1 MLFPTE
7 RCLAGCTD
15 PGAEHLCHVYVFEPD
30 HLYVVPI
37 GMKKAC
43 QDGAW
48 RRVSDRQHS
57 RTACTL
63 YLHALLLA
71 YEHH

>member
-7 RCLAGCTD
+7 RREI
-15 PGAEHLCHVYVFEPD
+15 AEHLCHVYVFEPD